1 MTSYQDLFGTNT
13 VPPAEASYGAISIS
27 VSSTLAWTGDY
38 SGLTPN
44 QYLVSSKLDVTPLS
58 ASLELLLPAANRV
71 SVGQDILIRNVGAF
85 SVTIA
90 DSLGNNGVSL
100 PPGVAKVFF
109 VTDNSSVAGTWG
121 VFTLGTGTS
130 GADATALAGYGLRVM
145 SSKLNSEV
153 PYQPINSN
161 YTVQELNRAAVINA
175 LTGAVTIDLPMASSM
190 SPGFYTLVRNSAT
203 GNVVIEPNGSEL
215 IDGSSNKTLAPDESL
230 ILICTGLAWIT
241 VGFGRDATF
250 VFGEVVVN
258 AASPSVTL
266 TSQDVAGRM
275 IRVSGTATSNIT
287 VTLPNVDN
295 IYFVSIEAVLGAYS
309 VTFTTG
315 LGSTTALGAN
325 QKTVLYCDGTNVTPA
340 ITTTVTS
347 SLSLV
352 DGNPPGPSIS
362 WALDPDTGFYR
373 SSSGVAGFAS
383 NGTSTLLFGPNGI
396 VFASTQGLTANNL
409 SSACD
414 ELKVL
419 IDSVNTSL
427 SGSISTL
434 TSSKANLSGAAFTG
448 AITVPAGA
456 TGSQVPRV
464 SEVLTSISSAIAA
477 SEATTNAAI
486 ALKVNKVGDT
496 FTGPVRFNAEYD
508 NGNSGTAKTIDFT
521 NGQKQKI
528 TFTGNCTLT
537 LNFPS
542 GVGNYVLRGIG
553 NGTSYTLTWPGTTK
567 FVGGIAPLAPLAG
580 GTAIYTVYYD
590 GAVAHISGGRE

>member
-58 ASLELLLPAANRV
+58 ASLELLLPPANRV

-175 LTGAVTIDLPMASSM
+175 LTGAVTIDLPTASSM

-486 ALKVNKVGDT
+486 ALKVNKAGDT
-496 FTGPVRFNAEYD
+496 FTGPVRFNIEYD
-508 NGNSGTAKTIDFT
+508 NGNSGAAKTIDFN
-521 NGQKQKI
+521 NGQKQKV

-537 LNFPS
+537 LAFPS
-542 GVGNYVLRGIG
+542 GVGNYVLRGLG
-553 NGTSYTLTWPGTTK
+553 DGTGYTVTWPGTAK
-567 FVGGIAPLAPLAG
+567 FVGGIAPLAPLGG